1 MKILLMGN
9 PNVGKSA
16 LFSRLTGVNVIV
28 SNYPGTTVEFKKGT
42 MKIGDQWAEVID
54 VPGAYTLE
62 PTNKAEEIATGMM
75 NEGDVIINVVDATN
89 LERNLYLTLQL
100 LEKKIPMIIALNV
113 WDDAKHKGIIIDIER
128 LEKLLNTPVVP
139 TVAITGE
146 GIKDLVSRL
155 SEVLNREST

>member
-1 MKILLMGN
+1 MGN
-9 PNVGKSA
+9 PNIGKSA

-28 SNYPGTTVEFKKGT
+28 SNYPGTTVEFKKGK
-42 MKIGDQWAEVID
+42 MRLGDQWAEVID

-62 PTNKAEEIATGMM
+62 PTNKAEEIATGMLKD
-75 NEGDVIINVVDATN
+75 GDIVINVVDATN

-100 LEKKIPMIIALNV
+100 LEKKIPMIIALNI
-113 WDDAKHKGIIIDIER
+113 WDDAKHKGILIDVEK

-146 GIKDLVSRL
+146 GINELVSILPEAMHRGI
-155 SEVLNREST
+155 T

>member
-1 MKILLMGN
+1 
-9 PNVGKSA
+9 
-16 LFSRLTGVNVIV
+16 
-28 SNYPGTTVEFKKGT
+28 

>member
-1 MKILLMGN
+1 MGN
-9 PNVGKSA
+9 PNIGKSA

-28 SNYPGTTVEFKKGT
+28 SNYPGTTVEFKKGK
-42 MKIGDQWAEVID
+42 MRLGDQWAEVID

-62 PTNKAEEIATGMM
+62 PTNKAEEIATGMLKD
-75 NEGDVIINVVDATN
+75 GDVVINVVDATN

-100 LEKKIPMIIALNV
+100 LEKKMPMIIALNI
-113 WDDAKHKGIIIDIER
+113 WDDAKHKGILIDVEK

-146 GIKDLVSRL
+146 GINELVARL
-155 SEVLNREST
+155 PEAMHRGST

>member
-1 MKILLMGN
+1 MGN

-42 MKIGDQWAEVID
+42 MRLGGQWAEVVD

-62 PTNKAEEIATGMM
+62 PTTKAEEVAVEMLK
-75 NEGDVIINVVDATN
+75 EGDLVISVVDATN

-100 LEKKIPMIIALNV
+100 LERKMPVIIALNI
-113 WDDAKHKGIIIDIER
+113 WDEAKHKGIIIDVER
-128 LEKLLNTPVVP
+128 LEELLNTPVVP

-146 GIKDLVSRL
+146 GIKELVSRL
-155 SEVLNREST
+155 PEVFCASTN